1 MLYKCTNE
9 DVLKKQN
16 QCAMFFKDYGN
27 RSIFI
32 FLAVAHEKFVEW
44 KQQQKRFPF
53 PLWGSI
59 CKEHYVMNWKLSYN
73 VFVCRKETLIYT
85 KKKEER
91 SSTTDQGGEEGGGE
105 RERSE
110 YIEKLKALW
119 IERKHPFY
127 FLHSNIISPF
137 QGTFWYPN
145 KLTKLP

>member
-1 MLYKCTNE
+1 MDEYWSKINSKFDNKCVNIVQMLYKCTNE

-85 KKKEER
+85 KKKER
-91 SSTTDQGGEEGGGE
+91 KK
-105 RERSE
+105 REIGIHWKVESFVNW
-110 YIEKLKALW
+110 KKASILLP
-119 IERKHPFY
+119 PF
-127 FLHSNIISPF
+127 
-137 QGTFWYPN
+137 
-145 KLTKLP
+145 